1 MTDAESPKPP
11 APTPAAPPSPDA
23 DPTGAPAAE
32 ERAAD
37 VRAAEGRAA
46 DAPGGDA
53 RPSGLEPADARPS
66 RTEPSELHPADL
78 RASDADRERVAE
90 ILREALA
97 EGRLDMEEFNERVDA
112 AYRSRTY
119 GELEPLTRDLPTAA
133 VPAVSLAKGALDDD
147 PASTEIDWSRRV
159 DPGAEPTSR
168 GAFAFWSGFSRK
180 GGWTVGRVFTSFAM
194 WGGGEIDLREAHFAD
209 RDVTIRCFAV
219 MGGIGV
225 IVPPDLNVTVRG
237 FGFMGGFGDD
247 ATGAGTPGSPRVTVT
262 GFALMGGVGVER
274 KLRKAERLRR
284 KEERRR
290 AHLEAKQARLEARQT
305 RRAEHERRHELHR
318 RRTED
323 NHHGIHGGDVS

>member
-1 MTDAESPKPP
+1 MH
-11 APTPAAPPSPDA
+11 PS
-23 DPTGAPAAE
+23 
-32 ERAAD
+32 
-37 VRAAEGRAA
+37 
-46 DAPGGDA
+46 
-53 RPSGLEPADARPS
+53 
-66 RTEPSELHPADL
+66 DL

-90 ILREALA
+90 VLRQAVA

-112 AYRSRTY
+112 VYRSRTY
-119 GELEPLTRDLPTAA
+119 GELEPLTRDLPTATA
-133 VPAVSLAKGALDDD
+133 PAVSLAKGSFDDD

-209 RDVTIRCFAV
+209 RDVTIRCFTV

-225 IVPPDLNVTVRG
+225 IVPPELDVTVRG
-237 FGFMGGFGDD
+237 LGFMGGFGDD
-247 ATGAGTPGSPRVTVT
+247 ATGRGTPGSPRVTVT

-274 KLRKAERLRR
+274 RLRKAERLRR

-290 AHLEAKQARLEARQT
+290 AQLEAKQA

-318 RRTED
+318 RRTQDHHRHADAHRRRAED
-323 NHHGIHGGDVS
+323 DHHGIHGGDAS